1 MYFPNP
7 ITFLITDILS
17 EIYGRKKTRALVY
30 TGLAASIFVLFILFL
45 GHQFHAIE
53 GSPVND
59 LTYETAFANSWRIV
73 ASSIIAY
80 IFAQLIDTSLEVL
93 VLFIGVKISD
103 EIFAFILDG

>member
-17 EIYGRKKTRALVY
+17 EIYGCKKTRAVVY
-30 TGLAASIFVLFILFL
+30 TGLAASILILFILFL

-59 LTYETAFANSWRIV
+59 LTYETAFANSWTIA
-73 ASSIIAY
+73 ASSMIAY
-80 IFAQLIDTSLEVL
+80 IFFTIDWRKSLSLLE
-93 VLFIGVKISD
+93 K
-103 EIFAFILDG
+103 ENQ